1 MKEHIKFCSK
11 LSLMVKLIA
20 KFTGR
25 VTFFFFCQENS
36 IVKFHNKVDSKIYRY
51 SNIGN
56 ISPVKFII
64 KR

>member
-25 VTFFFFCQENS
+25 VTFFFCQENS